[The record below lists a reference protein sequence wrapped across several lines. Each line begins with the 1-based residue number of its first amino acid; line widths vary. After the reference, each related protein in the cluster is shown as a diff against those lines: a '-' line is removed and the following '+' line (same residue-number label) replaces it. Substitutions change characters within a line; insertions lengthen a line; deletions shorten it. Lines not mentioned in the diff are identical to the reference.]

1 MDKMDWNK
9 QIIKLEDDIY
19 KLQVREKKIIEKRKE
34 LEEKLKEAK
43 SQKANEDNKLLAEIV
58 RDRLGNMDQKKID
71 DLKTILDMYAADF
84 SDEQIFPEEKE
95 EDKQNGEG
103 EDN

>member
-43 SQKANEDNKLLAEIV
+43 LQKANEDNKLLAEIV

-71 DLKTILDMYAADF
+71 DLKTIRDMYAADF
-84 SDEQIFPEEKE
+84 SDEQIFPEEKV

>member
-1 MDKMDWNK
+1 MDWNK

-95 EDKQNGEG
+95 VDKQNGEG